1 MCPTH
6 LSKTVCWLPA
16 QRPEAHR
23 SYVELRSI
31 VAVTLNRWLAL
42 PADVPGGALT
52 PLPAALEAAFTT
64 DISSALA
71 PKAQV

>member
-1 MCPTH
+1 MATT
-6 LSKTVCWLPA
+6 LS
-16 QRPEAHR
+16 
-23 SYVELRSI
+23 
-31 VAVTLNRWLAL
+31 RWLAL

-52 PLPAALEAAFTT
+52 PLPAALEAAFAT